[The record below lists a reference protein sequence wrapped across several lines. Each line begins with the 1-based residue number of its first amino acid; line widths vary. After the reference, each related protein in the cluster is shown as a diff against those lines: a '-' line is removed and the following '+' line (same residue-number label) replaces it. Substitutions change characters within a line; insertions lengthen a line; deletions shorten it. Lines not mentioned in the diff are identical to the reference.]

1 MNIYFD
7 IETNPAWNHIWVV
20 VTKRS
25 DTSEV
30 QCHRD
35 PESLGP
41 LFELNACWIGHNSIG
56 FDAWVLEKC
65 WNLKIP
71 QKNLIDTL
79 VLSRLW
85 NPELENGHSLEAWGE
100 RFKIRKS
107 LFNDFSQ
114 WSQELQD
121 RCVIDVELTEKLHE
135 YLTRQLQDWK
145 KDCIDLEHAVAFVLN
160 SQERNGWLFDDS
172 SAVEFI
178 NRLNDELMQIED
190 RMQEIFP
197 PTVIKLKTKEKKIP
211 FNPGSRKQ
219 IAQRLISKGW
229 KPKLK
234 TEQGTIVVNEKTLE
248 SCDIP
253 EAKIF
258 LRYLLLQKRVSQVQ
272 SWVDAQKEDKRIHGR
287 VNPNGAVTGRM
298 THYNPNMAQ
307 VPRVGSPFGDEC
319 RSFFIV
325 PEGKSLVGV
334 DASGLELRML
344 AHYMGD
350 PNYVT
355 EVTQGDVHTANQKA
369 AMLPTRNDAKTF
381 IYAFLYGA
389 GPAKIGS
396 IVGGDAKTGSRLIEE
411 FLNNT
416 PALKRLRAAVAE
428 AAQRGYLVGLDG
440 RRMRIRSEHAALNT
454 LLQGAG
460 AVVMKKALVIFDEAV
475 KVPGFGLDVS
485 YVANV
490 HDEFQLEVKSNQ
502 AEEVGKLA
510 VWSIEEAGRQLSL
523 KCPVT
528 GEYRVGRNWKETH

>member
-7 IETNPAWNHIWVV
+7 IETNSKWDHIWVV

-25 DTSEV
+25 DTGEV

-35 PESLGP
+35 PESLKP
-41 LFELNACWIGHNSIG
+41 LLELNACWIGHNSIG

-65 WNLKIP
+65 WSLKIP

-85 NPELENGHSLEAWGE
+85 NPELEKGHSLEAWGE
-100 RFKIRKS
+100 RFQIRKS

-135 YLTRQLQDWK
+135 HLTTQLQDWK
-145 KDCIDLEHAVAFVLN
+145 GECVDLEHGVATVLN
-160 SQERNGWLFDDS
+160 SQERSGWLFDDS
-172 SAVEFI
+172 AAVEFV
-178 NRLNDELMQIED
+178 NTLNHELMEIEAD
-190 RMQEIFP
+190 MQRLFP
-197 PTVIKLKTKEKKIP
+197 PTVIQLKTKQKLIP

-219 IAQRLISKGW
+219 IAQRLMQKGW

-248 SCDIP
+248 SCTIP
-253 EAKIF
+253 EAKVF

-272 SWVDAQKEDKRIHGR
+272 SWIEAQKEDGKIHGR

-307 VPRVGSPFGDEC
+307 VPRVGSPFGEEC

-325 PEGKSLVGV
+325 PKGKKLVGI

-350 PNYVT
+350 PNYVI
-355 EVTQGDVHTANQKA
+355 EVTQGDVHSANQKA

-396 IVGGDAKTGSRLIEE
+396 IVGGDAKAGSRLIEK
-411 FLNNT
+411 FLDNT
-416 PALKRLRAAVAE
+416 PALKRLRTSVAT
-428 AAQRGYLVGLDG
+428 AAQRGYLIGLDG
-440 RRMRIRSEHAALNT
+440 RRMRVRSEHSALNT

-460 AVVMKKALVIFDEAV
+460 AVVMKKALVVFDEAM
-475 KVPGFGLDVS
+475 KEKGLDVQ

-490 HDEFQLEVKSNQ
+490 HDEFQLEAAEKD
-502 AEEVGKLA
+502 AEEAGKLA
-510 VWSIEEAGRQLSL
+510 VWAIEEAGRQLNL
-523 KCPVT
+523 KCPTT
-528 GEYRVGRNWKETH
+528 GEYRVGNNWKETH

>member
-7 IETNPAWNHIWVV
+7 IETNSKWDHIWVV
-20 VTKRS
+20 VTKRT
-25 DTSEV
+25 DTGEV
-30 QCHRD
+30 QCHRE
-35 PESLGP
+35 PLSLEP
-41 LFELNACWIGHNSIG
+41 LLELNACWIGHNSIG

-71 QKNLIDTL
+71 LKNLIDTL

-85 NPELENGHSLEAWGE
+85 NPELEKGHSLEAWGE
-100 RFKIRKS
+100 RFQIQKS

-114 WSQELQD
+114 WSMELQN
-121 RCVIDVELTEKLHE
+121 RCIIDVELTEKLHE
-135 YLTRQLQDWK
+135 HLTKQLQGWK
-145 KDCIDLEHAVAFVLN
+145 QDCVALEHGVASVLS

-172 SAVEFI
+172 AAVEFV
-178 NRLNDELMQIED
+178 NLLNHELMEIEEK
-190 RMQEIFP
+190 MQSLFP
-197 PTVIKLKTKEKKIP
+197 PTVLQLKTKQKLLP

-219 IAQRLISKGW
+219 IAERLIQKGW
-229 KPKLK
+229 EPKLK
-234 TEQGTIVVNEKTLE
+234 TDQGTIVVNEKTLE
-248 SCDIP
+248 ACDIP
-253 EAKIF
+253 ESKVF

-272 SWVDAQKEDKRIHGR
+272 SWIDAQKDDKRVHGR

-307 VPRVGSPFGDEC
+307 VPRVGSPFGEEC
-319 RSFFIV
+319 RAFFIV
-325 PEGKSLVGV
+325 PSGKRLVGV

-369 AMLPTRNDAKTF
+369 ALLPTRNDAKTF

-396 IVGGDAKTGSRLIEE
+396 IVGGDAKVGACLIEK
-411 FLNNT
+411 FLDNT
-416 PALKRLRAAVAE
+416 PALKRLRASVAT
-428 AAQRGYLVGLDG
+428 ASKRGYLVGLDG
-440 RRMRIRSEHAALNT
+440 RRMRIRSEHSALNT

-475 KVPGFGLDVS
+475 KLKGVDVS

-490 HDEFQLEVKSNQ
+490 HDEFQLEVKEEH

-510 VWSIEEAGRQLSL
+510 VWSIEEAGRLLSL
-523 KCPVT
+523 KCPTT
-528 GEYRVGRNWKETH
+528 GEYRVGNNWKETH